1 MFVLTLGKKSLRRL
15 GAAAVCGIALAGA
28 VLAVSG
34 FIHAGDSALE
44 ANAPA
49 SQSGAAAIPEKI
61 TGSEDIA
68 AFFKGFGLE
77 VDLTTATVDKVK
89 VPKKWDESF
98 SAFNTVVKESG
109 FDLADSKGK
118 TVEKWLVECPARSDG
133 ENTCQCVLLVYKE
146 KPVGAYLLS
155 QRCHPRAPDQR
166 AGGPDR
172 RGLRG
177 RRGRGLGGWR
187 TSGSQRT
194 PGGQHGPAGQRRR
207 DCGVRSEPGGSGA
220 GGMNRTPPREA
231 GEGRKNFSKT
241 GLTTPV
247 PYAIIYK
254 HSARGQTK

>member
-1 MFVLTLGKKSLRRL
+1 MFVLTLGKKGLRRL

-34 FIHAGDSALE
+34 FIHAGDGALE

-49 SQSGAAAIPEKI
+49 AQSGATAIPEKI
-61 TGSEDIA
+61 AGSEDIA

-109 FDLADSKGK
+109 FDLAESKGK

-133 ENTCQCVLLVYKE
+133 QNTCQCVLLVYKE

-155 QRCHPRAPDQR
+155 QP
-166 AGGPDR
+166 
-172 RGLRG
+172 
-177 RRGRGLGGWR
+177 
-187 TSGSQRT
+187 SGE
-194 PGGQHGPAGQRRR
+194 
-207 DCGVRSEPGGSGA
+207 V
-220 GGMNRTPPREA
+220 
-231 GEGRKNFSKT
+231 T
-241 GLTTPV
+241 GLTSAAATPA
-247 PYAIIYK
+247 PLTSEQAAQTAAGFGEGAAK
-254 HSARGQTK
+254 ASADGAVQQASGDEIVEFDMAQVGAEPVE

>member
-49 SQSGAAAIPEKI
+49 SQSGAAAIPEQI

-109 FDLADSKGK
+109 FDLEDSKGK

-155 QRCHPRAPDQR
+155 QPSGEVTGLAGAAATPAPLTSEQAAQTA
-166 AGGPDR
+166 AGF
-172 RGLRG
+172 
-177 RRGRGLGGWR
+177 
-187 TSGSQRT
+187 
-194 PGGQHGPAGQRRR
+194 
-207 DCGVRSEPGGSGA
+207 
-220 GGMNRTPPREA
+220 
-231 GEGRKNFSKT
+231 GEGAAEASADGAPQAASVPPADSMAQQASGDEIVEFDLSQV
-241 GLTTPV
+241 GAEPV
-247 PYAIIYK
+247 E
-254 HSARGQTK
+254 

>member
-1 MFVLTLGKKSLRRL
+1 MFVLTLGKKGLRRL

-109 FDLADSKGK
+109 FDLEDSKGK

-133 ENTCQCVLLVYKE
+133 QNTCQCVLLVYKE

-155 QRCHPRAPDQR
+155 QPSGEVTGLAGAAATPAPLTDEQAAQTA
-166 AGGPDR
+166 AGF
-172 RGLRG
+172 
-177 RRGRGLGGWR
+177 
-187 TSGSQRT
+187 
-194 PGGQHGPAGQRRR
+194 
-207 DCGVRSEPGGSGA
+207 
-220 GGMNRTPPREA
+220 
-231 GEGRKNFSKT
+231 GEGAAEASADGAPQAASVPPADSMAQQASGDEIVEFDLSQV
-241 GLTTPV
+241 GAEPV
-247 PYAIIYK
+247 E
-254 HSARGQTK
+254 

>member
-109 FDLADSKGK
+109 FDLEDSKGK
-118 TVEKWLVECPARSDG
+118 TVEKWLVDCPARSDG

-155 QRCHPRAPDQR
+155 QPSGEVTGLAGAAATPAPRKT
-166 AGGPDR
+166 
-172 RGLRG
+172 G
-177 RRGRGLGGWR
+177 RRGGRG
-187 TSGSQRT
+187 
-194 PGGQHGPAGQRRR
+194 PRRR
-207 DCGVRSEPGGSGA
+207 APRC
-220 GGMNRTPPREA
+220 PPW
-231 GEGRKNFSKT
+231 GR
-241 GLTTPV
+241 
-247 PYAIIYK
+247 
-254 HSARGQTK
+254 

>member
-109 FDLADSKGK
+109 FDLEDSKGK

-155 QRCHPRAPDQR
+155 QP
-166 AGGPDR
+166 
-172 RGLRG
+172 
-177 RRGRGLGGWR
+177 
-187 TSGSQRT
+187 SGE
-194 PGGQHGPAGQRRR
+194 
-207 DCGVRSEPGGSGA
+207 V
-220 GGMNRTPPREA
+220 
-231 GEGRKNFSKT
+231 T
-241 GLTTPV
+241 GLTSAAATPAPLTSEQAAQTAAGFGEGAAEASADGAPQAASV
-247 PYAIIYK
+247 PPADSMAQQASGDEIVEFDL
-254 HSARGQTK
+254 SQVGAEPVE

>member
-1 MFVLTLGKKSLRRL
+1 MFVLTLGKKGLRRL

-109 FDLADSKGK
+109 FDLEDSKGK

-155 QRCHPRAPDQR
+155 QPSGEVTGLAGAAATPAPLTSEQAAQTA
-166 AGGPDR
+166 AGF
-172 RGLRG
+172 
-177 RRGRGLGGWR
+177 
-187 TSGSQRT
+187 
-194 PGGQHGPAGQRRR
+194 
-207 DCGVRSEPGGSGA
+207 
-220 GGMNRTPPREA
+220 
-231 GEGRKNFSKT
+231 GEGAAEASADGAPQAASVPPADSMAQQASGDEIVEFDLSQV
-241 GLTTPV
+241 GAEPV
-247 PYAIIYK
+247 E
-254 HSARGQTK
+254 

>member
-1 MFVLTLGKKSLRRL
+1 MTEEQFTEE
-15 GAAAVCGIALAGA
+15 GAKNVCVDVGQKGPAQAGGRGGVRHCA
-28 VLAVSG
+28 GGGGAGGEG

-49 SQSGAAAIPEKI
+49 SQSGAAAIPEQI

-109 FDLADSKGK
+109 FDLEDSKGK

-155 QRCHPRAPDQR
+155 QP
-166 AGGPDR
+166 
-172 RGLRG
+172 
-177 RRGRGLGGWR
+177 
-187 TSGSQRT
+187 SGE
-194 PGGQHGPAGQRRR
+194 
-207 DCGVRSEPGGSGA
+207 V
-220 GGMNRTPPREA
+220 
-231 GEGRKNFSKT
+231 T
-241 GLTTPV
+241 GLTSAAATPAPLTDEQAAQTAAGFGEGAAEASADGAPQAASV
-247 PYAIIYK
+247 PPADSMAQQASGDEIVEFDL
-254 HSARGQTK
+254 SQVGAEPVE

>member
-1 MFVLTLGKKSLRRL
+1 MFVLTLGKKGLRRL

-49 SQSGAAAIPEKI
+49 SQSGAAAIPEQI

-109 FDLADSKGK
+109 FDLEDSKGK
-118 TVEKWLVECPARSDG
+118 TVEKWLVDCPARSDG

-155 QRCHPRAPDQR
+155 QPSGEVTGLAGAAATPAPLTSEQAAQTA
-166 AGGPDR
+166 AGF
-172 RGLRG
+172 
-177 RRGRGLGGWR
+177 
-187 TSGSQRT
+187 
-194 PGGQHGPAGQRRR
+194 
-207 DCGVRSEPGGSGA
+207 
-220 GGMNRTPPREA
+220 
-231 GEGRKNFSKT
+231 GEGAAEASADGAPQAASVPPADSMAQQASGDEIVEFDLSQV
-241 GLTTPV
+241 GAEPV
-247 PYAIIYK
+247 E
-254 HSARGQTK
+254 

>member
-1 MFVLTLGKKSLRRL
+1 MFVLTLGKKGLRRL

-49 SQSGAAAIPEKI
+49 SQSGAAAIPEQI

-118 TVEKWLVECPARSDG
+118 TVEKWLVECLARSDG

-155 QRCHPRAPDQR
+155 QPSGEVTGLAGAAATPAPLTSEQAAQTA
-166 AGGPDR
+166 AGF
-172 RGLRG
+172 
-177 RRGRGLGGWR
+177 
-187 TSGSQRT
+187 
-194 PGGQHGPAGQRRR
+194 
-207 DCGVRSEPGGSGA
+207 
-220 GGMNRTPPREA
+220 
-231 GEGRKNFSKT
+231 GEGAAEASADGAPQAASVPPADSMAQQASGDEIVEFDLSQV
-241 GLTTPV
+241 GAEPV
-247 PYAIIYK
+247 E
-254 HSARGQTK
+254 

>member
-1 MFVLTLGKKSLRRL
+1 MFVLTLGKKGLRRL

-109 FDLADSKGK
+109 FDLEDSKGK
-118 TVEKWLVECPARSDG
+118 TVEKWLVDCPARSDG
-133 ENTCQCVLLVYKE
+133 QNTCQCVLLVYKE

-155 QRCHPRAPDQR
+155 QPSGEVTGLAGAAATPAPLTSEQAAQTA
-166 AGGPDR
+166 AGF
-172 RGLRG
+172 
-177 RRGRGLGGWR
+177 
-187 TSGSQRT
+187 
-194 PGGQHGPAGQRRR
+194 
-207 DCGVRSEPGGSGA
+207 
-220 GGMNRTPPREA
+220 
-231 GEGRKNFSKT
+231 GEGAAEASADGAPQAASVPPADSMAQQASGDEIVEFDLSQV
-241 GLTTPV
+241 GAEPV
-247 PYAIIYK
+247 E
-254 HSARGQTK
+254 

>member
-1 MFVLTLGKKSLRRL
+1 MFVLTLGKKGLRRL

-49 SQSGAAAIPEKI
+49 SQSGAAAIPEQI

-109 FDLADSKGK
+109 FDLEDSKGK

-155 QRCHPRAPDQR
+155 QP
-166 AGGPDR
+166 
-172 RGLRG
+172 
-177 RRGRGLGGWR
+177 
-187 TSGSQRT
+187 SGE
-194 PGGQHGPAGQRRR
+194 
-207 DCGVRSEPGGSGA
+207 V
-220 GGMNRTPPREA
+220 
-231 GEGRKNFSKT
+231 T
-241 GLTTPV
+241 GLTSAAATPAPLTSEQAAQTAAGFGEGAAEASADGAPQAASV
-247 PYAIIYK
+247 PPADSMAQQASGDEIVEFDL
-254 HSARGQTK
+254 SQVGAEPVE

>member
-1 MFVLTLGKKSLRRL
+1 MFVLTLGKKGLRRL

-34 FIHAGDSALE
+34 FIHAGDGALE

-49 SQSGAAAIPEKI
+49 AQSGATAIPEKI
-61 TGSEDIA
+61 AVSEDIA

-109 FDLADSKGK
+109 FDLAESKGK

-133 ENTCQCVLLVYKE
+133 QNTCQCVLLVYKE

-155 QRCHPRAPDQR
+155 QP
-166 AGGPDR
+166 
-172 RGLRG
+172 
-177 RRGRGLGGWR
+177 
-187 TSGSQRT
+187 SGE
-194 PGGQHGPAGQRRR
+194 
-207 DCGVRSEPGGSGA
+207 V
-220 GGMNRTPPREA
+220 
-231 GEGRKNFSKT
+231 T
-241 GLTTPV
+241 GLTSAAATPA
-247 PYAIIYK
+247 PLTSEQAAQTAAGFGEGAAEA
-254 HSARGQTK
+254 SADGAPPAGSAAQQASGDEIVEFDMAQVGAEPVE

>member
-1 MFVLTLGKKSLRRL
+1 MFVLTLGKKGLRRL

-49 SQSGAAAIPEKI
+49 SQSGAAAIPEQI

-109 FDLADSKGK
+109 FDLEDSKGK

-155 QRCHPRAPDQR
+155 QPSGEVTGLAGAAATPAPLTSEQAAQTA
-166 AGGPDR
+166 AGF
-172 RGLRG
+172 
-177 RRGRGLGGWR
+177 
-187 TSGSQRT
+187 
-194 PGGQHGPAGQRRR
+194 
-207 DCGVRSEPGGSGA
+207 
-220 GGMNRTPPREA
+220 
-231 GEGRKNFSKT
+231 GEGAAEASADGAPQAASVPPADSMAQQASGDEIVEFDLSQV
-241 GLTTPV
+241 GAEPV
-247 PYAIIYK
+247 E
-254 HSARGQTK
+254 

>member
-1 MFVLTLGKKSLRRL
+1 MFVLTLGKKGLRRL

-34 FIHAGDSALE
+34 FIHAGDGALE

-49 SQSGAAAIPEKI
+49 AQSGATAIPEKI
-61 TGSEDIA
+61 AVSEDIA

-109 FDLADSKGK
+109 FDLAESKGK

-133 ENTCQCVLLVYKE
+133 QNTCQCVLLVYKE

-155 QRCHPRAPDQR
+155 QP
-166 AGGPDR
+166 
-172 RGLRG
+172 
-177 RRGRGLGGWR
+177 
-187 TSGSQRT
+187 SGE
-194 PGGQHGPAGQRRR
+194 
-207 DCGVRSEPGGSGA
+207 V
-220 GGMNRTPPREA
+220 
-231 GEGRKNFSKT
+231 T
-241 GLTTPV
+241 GLTSAAATPA
-247 PYAIIYK
+247 PLTSEQAAQTAAGFGEGAAEA
-254 HSARGQTK
+254 SADGTPQAASALPADSAAQQASGDEIVEFDMAQVGAEPVE

>member
-49 SQSGAAAIPEKI
+49 SQSGAAAIPEQI

-109 FDLADSKGK
+109 FDLENSKGK

-155 QRCHPRAPDQR
+155 QPSGEVTGLAGAAATPAPLTDEQAAQTA
-166 AGGPDR
+166 AGF
-172 RGLRG
+172 
-177 RRGRGLGGWR
+177 
-187 TSGSQRT
+187 
-194 PGGQHGPAGQRRR
+194 
-207 DCGVRSEPGGSGA
+207 
-220 GGMNRTPPREA
+220 
-231 GEGRKNFSKT
+231 GEGAAEASADGAPQAASVPPADSMAQQASGDEIVEFDLSQV
-241 GLTTPV
+241 GAEPV
-247 PYAIIYK
+247 E
-254 HSARGQTK
+254 

>member
-1 MFVLTLGKKSLRRL
+1 MFVLTLGKKGLRRL

-49 SQSGAAAIPEKI
+49 SQSGAAAIPEQI

-155 QRCHPRAPDQR
+155 QPSGEVTGLAGAAATPAPLTSEQAAQTA
-166 AGGPDR
+166 AGF
-172 RGLRG
+172 
-177 RRGRGLGGWR
+177 
-187 TSGSQRT
+187 
-194 PGGQHGPAGQRRR
+194 
-207 DCGVRSEPGGSGA
+207 
-220 GGMNRTPPREA
+220 
-231 GEGRKNFSKT
+231 GEGAAEASADGAPQAASVPPADSMAQQASGDEIVEFDLSQV
-241 GLTTPV
+241 GAEPV
-247 PYAIIYK
+247 E
-254 HSARGQTK
+254 

>member
-1 MFVLTLGKKSLRRL
+1 MFVLTLGKKGLRRL

-49 SQSGAAAIPEKI
+49 SQSGAAAIPEQI

-109 FDLADSKGK
+109 FDLEDSKGK

-155 QRCHPRAPDQR
+155 QP
-166 AGGPDR
+166 
-172 RGLRG
+172 
-177 RRGRGLGGWR
+177 
-187 TSGSQRT
+187 SGE
-194 PGGQHGPAGQRRR
+194 
-207 DCGVRSEPGGSGA
+207 V
-220 GGMNRTPPREA
+220 
-231 GEGRKNFSKT
+231 T
-241 GLTTPV
+241 GLTSAAATPAPLTDEQAAQTAAGFGEGAAKASADGAPQAASV
-247 PYAIIYK
+247 PPADSMAQQASGDEIVEFDL
-254 HSARGQTK
+254 SQVGAEPVE

>member
-1 MFVLTLGKKSLRRL
+1 MFVLTLGKKGLRRL

-109 FDLADSKGK
+109 FDLEDSKGK
-118 TVEKWLVECPARSDG
+118 TVEKWLVDCPARSDG

-155 QRCHPRAPDQR
+155 QPSGEVTGLAGAAATPAPLTSEQAAQTA
-166 AGGPDR
+166 AGF
-172 RGLRG
+172 
-177 RRGRGLGGWR
+177 
-187 TSGSQRT
+187 
-194 PGGQHGPAGQRRR
+194 
-207 DCGVRSEPGGSGA
+207 
-220 GGMNRTPPREA
+220 
-231 GEGRKNFSKT
+231 GEGAAEASADGAPQAASVPPADSMAQQASGDEIVEFDLSQV
-241 GLTTPV
+241 GAEPV
-247 PYAIIYK
+247 E
-254 HSARGQTK
+254 

>member
-1 MFVLTLGKKSLRRL
+1 MFVLTLGKKGLRRL

-49 SQSGAAAIPEKI
+49 SQSGAAAIPEQI

-133 ENTCQCVLLVYKE
+133 QNTCQCVLLVYKE

-155 QRCHPRAPDQR
+155 QPSGEVTGLAGAAATPAPLTSEQAAQTA
-166 AGGPDR
+166 AGF
-172 RGLRG
+172 
-177 RRGRGLGGWR
+177 
-187 TSGSQRT
+187 
-194 PGGQHGPAGQRRR
+194 
-207 DCGVRSEPGGSGA
+207 
-220 GGMNRTPPREA
+220 
-231 GEGRKNFSKT
+231 GEGAAEASADGAPQAASVPPADSMAQQASGDEIVEFDLSQV
-241 GLTTPV
+241 GAEPV
-247 PYAIIYK
+247 E
-254 HSARGQTK
+254 

>member
-1 MFVLTLGKKSLRRL
+1 MFVLTLGKKGLRRL

-34 FIHAGDSALE
+34 FIHAGDGALE

-49 SQSGAAAIPEKI
+49 AQSGATAIPEKI
-61 TGSEDIA
+61 AVSEDIA

-133 ENTCQCVLLVYKE
+133 QNTCQCVLLVYKE

-155 QRCHPRAPDQR
+155 QP
-166 AGGPDR
+166 
-172 RGLRG
+172 
-177 RRGRGLGGWR
+177 
-187 TSGSQRT
+187 SGE
-194 PGGQHGPAGQRRR
+194 
-207 DCGVRSEPGGSGA
+207 V
-220 GGMNRTPPREA
+220 
-231 GEGRKNFSKT
+231 T
-241 GLTTPV
+241 GLTSAAATPAPLTSEQAAQTAAGFGEGAAEASADGAPQAASV
-247 PYAIIYK
+247 PPADSMAQQASGDEIVEFDL
-254 HSARGQTK
+254 SQVGAEPVE

>member
-49 SQSGAAAIPEKI
+49 SQSGAAAIPEQI

-109 FDLADSKGK
+109 FDLEDSKGK

-155 QRCHPRAPDQR
+155 QPSGEVTGLAGAAATPAPLTSEQAAQTA
-166 AGGPDR
+166 AGF
-172 RGLRG
+172 
-177 RRGRGLGGWR
+177 
-187 TSGSQRT
+187 
-194 PGGQHGPAGQRRR
+194 
-207 DCGVRSEPGGSGA
+207 
-220 GGMNRTPPREA
+220 
-231 GEGRKNFSKT
+231 GEGAAEVSAD
-241 GLTTPV
+241 GAPQAASVPPV
-247 PYAIIYK
+247 DSMAQQASGDEIVEFDLSQVGAEPVE
-254 HSARGQTK
+254 

>member
-1 MFVLTLGKKSLRRL
+1 MFVLTLGKKGLRRL

-49 SQSGAAAIPEKI
+49 SQSGAAAIPEQI

-109 FDLADSKGK
+109 FDLEDSKGK

-155 QRCHPRAPDQR
+155 QPSGEVTGLAGAAATPAPLTDEQAAQTA
-166 AGGPDR
+166 AGF
-172 RGLRG
+172 
-177 RRGRGLGGWR
+177 
-187 TSGSQRT
+187 
-194 PGGQHGPAGQRRR
+194 
-207 DCGVRSEPGGSGA
+207 
-220 GGMNRTPPREA
+220 
-231 GEGRKNFSKT
+231 GEGAAEASADGAPQAASVPPADSMAQQASGDEIVEFDLSQV
-241 GLTTPV
+241 GAEPV
-247 PYAIIYK
+247 E
-254 HSARGQTK
+254 

>member
-1 MFVLTLGKKSLRRL
+1 MFVLTLGKKGLRRL

-49 SQSGAAAIPEKI
+49 SQSGAAAIPEQI

-109 FDLADSKGK
+109 FDLEDSKGK

-133 ENTCQCVLLVYKE
+133 QNTCQCVLLVYKE

-155 QRCHPRAPDQR
+155 QPSGEVTGLAGAAATPAPLTDEQ
-166 AGGPDR
+166 AAQ
-172 RGLRG
+172 
-177 RRGRGLGGWR
+177 
-187 TSGSQRT
+187 TASGF
-194 PGGQHGPAGQRRR
+194 
-207 DCGVRSEPGGSGA
+207 
-220 GGMNRTPPREA
+220 
-231 GEGRKNFSKT
+231 GEGAAEASADGAPQAASVPPADSMAQQASGDEIVEFDLSQV
-241 GLTTPV
+241 GAEPV
-247 PYAIIYK
+247 E
-254 HSARGQTK
+254 

>member
-34 FIHAGDSALE
+34 FIHAGDGALE
-44 ANAPA
+44 ANASA
-49 SQSGAAAIPEKI
+49 AQSGATAIPEKI
-61 TGSEDIA
+61 AVSEDIA

-109 FDLADSKGK
+109 FDLAESKGK

-133 ENTCQCVLLVYKE
+133 QNTCQCVLLVYKE

-155 QRCHPRAPDQR
+155 QP
-166 AGGPDR
+166 
-172 RGLRG
+172 
-177 RRGRGLGGWR
+177 
-187 TSGSQRT
+187 SGE
-194 PGGQHGPAGQRRR
+194 
-207 DCGVRSEPGGSGA
+207 V
-220 GGMNRTPPREA
+220 
-231 GEGRKNFSKT
+231 T
-241 GLTTPV
+241 GLTSAAATPAPLTSEQAAQTAAGFGEGAAEASADGAPQAASV
-247 PYAIIYK
+247 PPADSMAQQASGDEIVEFDL
-254 HSARGQTK
+254 SQVGAEPVE

>member
-1 MFVLTLGKKSLRRL
+1 MFVLTLGKKGLRRL

-133 ENTCQCVLLVYKE
+133 QNTCQCVLLVYKE

-155 QRCHPRAPDQR
+155 QPSGEVTGLAGAAATPAPLTSEQAAQTA
-166 AGGPDR
+166 AGF
-172 RGLRG
+172 
-177 RRGRGLGGWR
+177 
-187 TSGSQRT
+187 
-194 PGGQHGPAGQRRR
+194 
-207 DCGVRSEPGGSGA
+207 
-220 GGMNRTPPREA
+220 
-231 GEGRKNFSKT
+231 GEGAAEASADGAPQAASVPPADSMAQQASGDEIVEFDLSQV
-241 GLTTPV
+241 GAEPV
-247 PYAIIYK
+247 E
-254 HSARGQTK
+254 

>member
-1 MFVLTLGKKSLRRL
+1 MFVLTLGKKGLRRL

-49 SQSGAAAIPEKI
+49 AQSGAAAIPEKI
-61 TGSEDIA
+61 AGSEDIA

-109 FDLADSKGK
+109 FDLEDSKGK
-118 TVEKWLVECPARSDG
+118 TVEKWLVDCPARSDG
-133 ENTCQCVLLVYKE
+133 QNTCQCVLLVYKE

-155 QRCHPRAPDQR
+155 QP
-166 AGGPDR
+166 
-172 RGLRG
+172 
-177 RRGRGLGGWR
+177 
-187 TSGSQRT
+187 SGE
-194 PGGQHGPAGQRRR
+194 
-207 DCGVRSEPGGSGA
+207 V
-220 GGMNRTPPREA
+220 
-231 GEGRKNFSKT
+231 T
-241 GLTTPV
+241 GLTSAAATPAPLTSEQAAQTAAGFGEGAAEASADGAPQAASV
-247 PYAIIYK
+247 PPADSMAQQASGDEIVEFDL
-254 HSARGQTK
+254 SQVGAEPVE

>member
-1 MFVLTLGKKSLRRL
+1 MFVLTLGKKGLRRL

-34 FIHAGDSALE
+34 FIHAGDGALE
-44 ANAPA
+44 ANASA
-49 SQSGAAAIPEKI
+49 AQSGATAIPEKI
-61 TGSEDIA
+61 AVSEDIA

-133 ENTCQCVLLVYKE
+133 QNTCQCVLLVYKE

-155 QRCHPRAPDQR
+155 QP
-166 AGGPDR
+166 
-172 RGLRG
+172 
-177 RRGRGLGGWR
+177 
-187 TSGSQRT
+187 SGE
-194 PGGQHGPAGQRRR
+194 
-207 DCGVRSEPGGSGA
+207 V
-220 GGMNRTPPREA
+220 
-231 GEGRKNFSKT
+231 T
-241 GLTTPV
+241 GLTSAAATPA
-247 PYAIIYK
+247 PLTSEQAAQTAAGFGEGAAEA
-254 HSARGQTK
+254 SADGTPQAASALPADSAAQQASGDEIVEFDMAQVGAEPVE

>member
-109 FDLADSKGK
+109 FDLEDSKGK

-155 QRCHPRAPDQR
+155 QPSGEVTGLAGAAATPAPLTDEQAAQTA
-166 AGGPDR
+166 AGF
-172 RGLRG
+172 
-177 RRGRGLGGWR
+177 
-187 TSGSQRT
+187 
-194 PGGQHGPAGQRRR
+194 
-207 DCGVRSEPGGSGA
+207 
-220 GGMNRTPPREA
+220 
-231 GEGRKNFSKT
+231 GEGAAEASADGAPQAASVPPADSMAQQASGDEIVEFDLSQV
-241 GLTTPV
+241 GAEPV
-247 PYAIIYK
+247 E
-254 HSARGQTK
+254 

>member
-1 MFVLTLGKKSLRRL
+1 MFVLTLGKKGLRRL

-49 SQSGAAAIPEKI
+49 AQSGATAIPEKI
-61 TGSEDIA
+61 AGSEDIA

-133 ENTCQCVLLVYKE
+133 QNTCQCVLLVYKE

-155 QRCHPRAPDQR
+155 QP
-166 AGGPDR
+166 
-172 RGLRG
+172 
-177 RRGRGLGGWR
+177 
-187 TSGSQRT
+187 SGE
-194 PGGQHGPAGQRRR
+194 
-207 DCGVRSEPGGSGA
+207 V
-220 GGMNRTPPREA
+220 
-231 GEGRKNFSKT
+231 T
-241 GLTTPV
+241 GLTSAAATPAPLTSEQAAQTAAGFGEGAAEASADGAPQAASV
-247 PYAIIYK
+247 PPADSMAQQASGDEIVEFDL
-254 HSARGQTK
+254 SQVGAEPVE

>member
-109 FDLADSKGK
+109 FDLEDSKGK
-118 TVEKWLVECPARSDG
+118 TVEKWLVDCPARSDG

-155 QRCHPRAPDQR
+155 QPSGEVTGLAGAAATPAPLTSEQAAQTA
-166 AGGPDR
+166 AGF
-172 RGLRG
+172 
-177 RRGRGLGGWR
+177 
-187 TSGSQRT
+187 
-194 PGGQHGPAGQRRR
+194 
-207 DCGVRSEPGGSGA
+207 
-220 GGMNRTPPREA
+220 
-231 GEGRKNFSKT
+231 GEGAAEASADGAPQAASVPPADSMAQQASGDESVEFDLSQV
-241 GLTTPV
+241 GAEPV
-247 PYAIIYK
+247 E
-254 HSARGQTK
+254 